1 MKITKAIFG
10 VDDSYFLEFWPIQAK
25 ICKELLGVE
34 PILFYICNEDSDF
47 YHDGNGMV
55 KKIKKVISR
64 YNIIEEYSIKKIY
77 PSTININIKPT
88 KLVARLSGNDQLVG
102 ANGKSSLTRNLGR
115 YPESDKTTS
124 SGPYT
129 GPKTSRVES

>member
-1 MKITKAIFG
+1 MKIEKAIFG

-55 KKIKKVISR
+55 KKIKKSR
-64 YNIIEEYSIKKIY
+64 
-77 PSTININIKPT
+77 
-88 KLVARLSGNDQLVG
+88 
-102 ANGKSSLTRNLGR
+102 SSLKLGQ
-115 YPESDKTTS
+115 TS
-124 SGPYT
+124 NYHHRANSEKNNRIS
-129 GPKTSRVES
+129 PKTIEK

>member
-55 KKIKKVISR
+55 KKIKKVKN
-64 YNIIEEYSIKKIY
+64 NIINFFIFHLFIFLDNYIIYKIEIKTCMYIM
-77 PSTININIKPT
+77 
-88 KLVARLSGNDQLVG
+88 
-102 ANGKSSLTRNLGR
+102 
-115 YPESDKTTS
+115 
-124 SGPYT
+124 
-129 GPKTSRVES
+129 